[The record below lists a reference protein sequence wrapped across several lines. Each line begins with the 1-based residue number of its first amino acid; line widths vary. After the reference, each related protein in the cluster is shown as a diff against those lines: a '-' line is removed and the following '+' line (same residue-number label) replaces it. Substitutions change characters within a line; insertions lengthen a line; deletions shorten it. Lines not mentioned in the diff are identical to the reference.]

1 MLKKYYAT
9 VFVLI
14 VLAAVGCSH
23 YGALEADYGKS
34 YNQAKSNQ
42 ILNPQAA
49 LNLQPVTGLP
59 GEAAAASEEKYLQS
73 FGKTPQKPS
82 SKSFVV
88 PVIPGGTG
96 AGQDANKK

>member
-1 MLKKYYAT
+1 MRKKFYST

-14 VLAAVGCSH
+14 LLAAGGCSH
-23 YGALEADYGKS
+23 YGALEEDYGKS

-49 LNLQPVTGLP
+49 KNLQPVTGLP
-59 GEAAAASEEKYLQS
+59 GEAAAASQEKYLQS
-73 FGKTPQKPS
+73 FGKTTAKPA